1 MKKPR
6 NFHYLVNIYFTIK
19 KFKKGLKL
27 VISPAL
33 ISKNFTIKKF
43 KKGLKLSKG
52 VIDNKTDFTIKKFK
66 KGLKLL
72 MLLILNIKILP

>member
-27 VISPAL
+27 HFLYFQKVIY
-33 ISKNFTIKKF
+33 FTIKKF
-43 KKGLKLSKG
+43 KKGLKLPFFPH
-52 VIDNKTDFTIKKFK
+52 IQALYFTIKK
-66 KGLKLL
+66 
-72 MLLILNIKILP
+72 

>member
-27 VISPAL
+27 IAL
-33 ISKNFTIKKF
+33 FII
-43 KKGLKLSKG
+43 LSL
-52 VIDNKTDFTIKKFK
+52 DFTIKKFK
-66 KGLKLL
+66 KGLKHTIITLH
-72 MLLILNIKILP
+72 NIKILP

>member
-27 VISPAL
+27 SICTTSNF
-33 ISKNFTIKKF
+33 SNFTIKKF
-43 KKGLKLSKG
+43 KKGLKL
-52 VIDNKTDFTIKKFK
+52 VIYLGLILVHFTIKKFK
-66 KGLKLL
+66 KGLKPNQLL
-72 MLLILNIKILP
+72 SYHQIYF

>member
-27 VISPAL
+27 VASFNQ
-33 ISKNFTIKKF
+33 KQVHFTIKKF
-43 KKGLKLSKG
+43 KKGLKLEPP
-52 VIDNKTDFTIKKFK
+52 VILISFYFTIK
-66 KGLKLL
+66 
-72 MLLILNIKILP
+72 

>member
-1 MKKPR
+1 MLFFMKKPR

-27 VISPAL
+27 VASFNQ
-33 ISKNFTIKKF
+33 KQ
-43 KKGLKLSKG
+43 
-52 VIDNKTDFTIKKFK
+52 VHFTIKKFK

-72 MLLILNIKILP
+72 DYRYTLKVHFTIKKFKKGLK

>member
-27 VISPAL
+27 RSL
-33 ISKNFTIKKF
+33 SL
-43 KKGLKLSKG
+43 GKLH
-52 VIDNKTDFTIKKFK
+52 DFTIKKFK
-66 KGLKLL
+66 KGLKLKTKKQS
-72 MLLILNIKILP
+72 IKINFTIKKFKKGLKTLVD

>member
-27 VISPAL
+27 IYAVQVKLKHFTIKKFKKGLKLLLSHNPL
-33 ISKNFTIKKF
+33 NKNFTIKKF
-43 KKGLKLSKG
+43 KKGLK
-52 VIDNKTDFTIKKFK
+52 
-66 KGLKLL
+66 
-72 MLLILNIKILP
+72 

>member
-1 MKKPR
+1 MLFFIKKPR

-27 VISPAL
+27 LFLYIQKVIY
-33 ISKNFTIKKF
+33 
-43 KKGLKLSKG
+43 
-52 VIDNKTDFTIKKFK
+52 FTIKKFK

-72 MLLILNIKILP
+72 LAHNPLNKN

>member
-27 VISPAL
+27 IDFNQSYFT
-33 ISKNFTIKKF
+33 NFTIKKF
-43 KKGLKLSKG
+43 KKGLKPSP
-52 VIDNKTDFTIKKFK
+52 VVQSDANDFTIKKFK
-66 KGLKLL
+66 KGLKRF
-72 MLLILNIKILP
+72 